1 MKRQA
6 TRYNRIDNNFCTLFM
21 QTVLRSLILASVII
35 FRHLKIKMLQ
45 LFQLNVTTWIF
56 AEYLIKNDVK
66 IDRSVVRCQNHF

>member
-45 LFQLNVTTWIF
+45 LFQLNVTT
-56 AEYLIKNDVK
+56 
-66 IDRSVVRCQNHF
+66 